1 MTFLY
6 KILDYLPAVPQNII
20 DAVDLSYQPTP
31 EESFANIQRQ
41 VKNWNGHDSIAG
53 INQRIPAAGFDVWA
67 KENISEQFTYSG
79 VNYVI
84 VDQLRAPITTG
95 AHTDATRD
103 YALFYTLQSGGDT
116 AELHFWQEKD
126 QEMARPRKT
135 YVDDL
140 TQLIR
145 LDSLCLPLYQ
155 WVLIRTDVLHSV
167 ENLYHN
173 RVQLQLSFET
183 RKKVES
189 IL

>member
-6 KILDYLPAVPQNII
+6 KILDYLPAVPPNII
-20 DAVDLSYQPTP
+20 ATIDLDYQPRP

-41 VKNWNGHDSIAG
+41 VKNWNRHDTTAG
-53 INQRIPAAGFDVWA
+53 INQRITHAEFDVWA
-67 KENISEQFTYSG
+67 KENISQHFKYSG
-79 VNYVI
+79 VNYVV
-84 VDQLRAPITTG
+84 VDTQRAPITTG

-116 AELHFWQEKD
+116 AELYFWQEKN
-126 QEMARPRKT
+126 QELARPRKT

-140 TQLIR
+140 TQLTR
-145 LDSLCLPLYQ
+145 LDSLRLPLHQ

-183 RKKVES
+183 REKVES